1 MPLKN
6 ENGLCPEGYQV
17 WGDGGGTS
25 PHLTLVPLK
34 YLPILIFNQYQFQLW
49 GKGGPYNLRYWTA
62 LEHGSWYQKPF
73 ETIGKSGWICHILIS
88 IYELW
93 KLNPLNQFLVVEQL
107 NTWLCLSVLPP
118 LLWDLTSDW
127 FQWLSM
133 VIRIVIMIIRWVR
146 MVEKMVRMIISVII
160 MGAVVIRKDK

>member
-1 MPLKN
+1 MVCAPRVIKYGGM
-6 ENGLCPEGYQV
+6 EGGLPPI
-17 WGDGGGTS
+17 WPWS
-25 PHLTLVPLK
+25 PSNI
-34 YLPILIFNQYQFQLW
+34 Y
-49 GKGGPYNLRYWTA
+49 RYWFLTNTNFNFGGRGVPIIWDIEQPWSMA
-62 LEHGSWYQKPF
+62 LDIKNPLRPLERVDEYA
-73 ETIGKSGWICHILIS
+73 IYIS